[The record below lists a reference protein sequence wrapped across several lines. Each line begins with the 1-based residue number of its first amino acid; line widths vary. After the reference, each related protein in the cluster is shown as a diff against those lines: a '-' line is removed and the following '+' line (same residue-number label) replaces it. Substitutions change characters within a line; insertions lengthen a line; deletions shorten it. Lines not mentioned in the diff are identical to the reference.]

1 MASLWLVRHAQASI
15 DADDYDCLS
24 VHGREQARLL
34 GINLRARGFAPALA
48 CSGTLKRQRDTLTL
62 ALAELDA
69 PPPSLMD
76 ADWDEID
83 AVALLRA
90 HAPQHENIAALR
102 RALAEDATPERA
114 FLRMFAHA
122 LSRWQG
128 GDFEHE
134 YHETWPA
141 FRARVATALRT
152 LIERLRDTRGDALVL
167 TSGGVIAT
175 ACAIAAELPDARV
188 FPINLGLANVGI
200 TRLAIE
206 GDALR
211 VITLNDF
218 GWLETHDPA
227 AVTYR

>member
-1 MASLWLVRHAQASI
+1 MPTTTTAFT
-15 DADDYDCLS
+15 
-24 VHGREQARLL
+24 HGREQARLL
-34 GINLRARGFAPALA
+34 GINLRARGFAPSLA
-48 CSGTLKRQRDTLTL
+48 CSGTLNRQRDTLSL
-62 ALAELDA
+62 ALAGLDA
-69 PPPSLMD
+69 PPPATVD
-76 ADWDEID
+76 AGWDEID

-90 HAPQHENIAALR
+90 HAPEHENIAALR
-102 RALAEDATPERA
+102 RALAADATPERT

-141 FRARVATALRT
+141 FRARVACALRAMV
-152 LIERLRDTRGDALVL
+152 ERMRDTRGDALVL

-175 ACAIAAELPDARV
+175 ACAIAMDLPDSRV
-188 FPINLGLANVGI
+188 FPLNLGLANVGI
-200 TRLAIE
+200 TRLAID
-206 GDALR
+206 GDAMR

-227 AVTYR
+227 AVTWR

>member
-1 MASLWLVRHAQASI
+1 MGSLWLVRHAQASI

-24 VHGREQARLL
+24 THGRDQARLL

-48 CSGTLKRQRDTLTL
+48 CSGTLNRQRDTLSL

-69 PPPSLMD
+69 PPLAVVD

-83 AVALLRA
+83 AQALLRA
-90 HAPQHENIAALR
+90 HAPEHENIAAMR
-102 RALAEDATPERA
+102 RALAADAAPERA
-114 FLRMFAHA
+114 FLRMFALA

-141 FRARVATALRT
+141 FRARVACALRAMV
-152 LIERLRDTRGDALVL
+152 ERMQDTRGDALVL

-175 ACAIAAELPDARV
+175 ACAIAMELPDTRV
-188 FPINLGLANVGI
+188 FPLNLGLANVGI
-200 TRLAIE
+200 TRFSID
-206 GDALR
+206 GDTMR

-218 GWLETHDPA
+218 GWLEAHGPG

>member
-1 MASLWLVRHAQASI
+1 MSQLWLVRHAQASI

-24 VHGREQARLL
+24 THGREQARLL
-34 GINLRARGFAPALA
+34 GLNLRARGFAPALA
-48 CSGTLKRQRDTLTL
+48 CSGTLNRQRDTLSL
-62 ALAELDA
+62 ALAELEA
-69 PPPSLMD
+69 PAIAMVD

-90 HAPQHENIAALR
+90 HAPEHENIAALR
-102 RALAEDATPERA
+102 RALAAETAPERA
-114 FLRMFAHA
+114 FLRMFQHA

-134 YHETWPA
+134 YHETWPD
-141 FRARVATALRT
+141 FRDRVARALRGMV
-152 LIERLRDTRGDALVL
+152 EQMRDTRGDALVL

-175 ACAIAAELPDARV
+175 ACALAAALPDAGV
-188 FPINLGLANVGI
+188 FPLNLGLANVGI
-200 TRLAIE
+200 TRFAVE

-211 VITLNDF
+211 VVTLNDF
-218 GWLETHDPA
+218 GWLEPHGPA

>member
-24 VHGREQARLL
+24 THGRAQARLL
-34 GINLRARGFAPALA
+34 GINLRARAFRPAFAY
-48 CSGTLKRQRDTLTL
+48 SGTLLRQRDTLAL
-62 ALAELDA
+62 ALRDFEA
-69 PPPSLMD
+69 PPAATVD

-90 HAPQHENIAALR
+90 HAPEHENIAALR
-102 RALAEDATPERA
+102 RALAAEAAPERA
-114 FLRMFAHA
+114 FLRMFLHA

-128 GDFEHE
+128 GDFERD

-141 FRARVATALRT
+141 FRARVARALRQA
-152 LIERLRDTRGDALVL
+152 IERTRDTRGDGLVL

-175 ACAIAAELPDARV
+175 ACAIVLDLPDARV
-188 FPINLGLANVGI
+188 FPLNLGLANVGI
-200 TRLAIE
+200 TRFAIDA
-206 GDALR
+206 DALR
-211 VITLNDF
+211 IVTLNDF
-218 GWLETHDPA
+218 GWLEAHDPA

>member
-1 MASLWLVRHAQASI
+1 STHGRAQAT
-15 DADDYDCLS
+15 
-24 VHGREQARLL
+24 LL
-34 GINLRARGFAPALA
+34 GVNLRARAFQPAFAH
-48 CSGTLKRQRDTLTL
+48 SGTLLRQRDTLAL
-62 ALAELDA
+62 ALLELEA
-69 PPPSLMD
+69 PPVATVD

-90 HAPQHENIAALR
+90 HAPEHENIAALR
-102 RALAEDATPERA
+102 RALANDAAPERA

-128 GDFEHE
+128 GDFERE

-141 FRARVATALRT
+141 FRARVARALRHA
-152 LIERLRDTRGDALVL
+152 IERTRDMRGDSLIV

-175 ACAIAAELPDARV
+175 ACAIALDLPDARV
-188 FPINLGLANVGI
+188 FPLNLGLANVGI
-200 TRLAIE
+200 TRFAIE
-206 GDALR
+206 GEALR
-211 VITLNDF
+211 IVTLNDF